1 MAYCAYALTYPLIA
15 YIASDGVDE
24 NSLLVPG
31 LRLSAGPPPQ
41 RNEKS
46 LAIIL
51 PPPPHTCN

>member
-51 PPPPHTCN
+51 PPPTHM